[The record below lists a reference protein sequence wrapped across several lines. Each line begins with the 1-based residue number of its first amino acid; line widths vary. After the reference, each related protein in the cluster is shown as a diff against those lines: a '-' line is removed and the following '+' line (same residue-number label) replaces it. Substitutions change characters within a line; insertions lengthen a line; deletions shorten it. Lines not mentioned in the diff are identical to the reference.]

1 MTFVDKRTDKRKTG
15 DLGEDLAAIWLQK
28 RGFRIISRNY
38 LLKYGELDIVAEKD
52 KTIHFVEVKSVKRF
66 IGQKVTDDQY
76 EAEENVHPW
85 KLKRLYTTI
94 NIFLENYKLEERDW
108 QLDVVVVELDDEKK
122 EGRVRILE
130 DVG

>member
-1 MTFVDKRTDKRKTG
+1 MDKRTEKRKTG
-15 DLGEDLAAIWLQK
+15 DLGENLAAIWLEK
-28 RGFRIISRNY
+28 RGFRILARNY

-52 KTIHFVEVKSVKRF
+52 KVIHFVEVKSVKRF
-66 IGQKVTDDQY
+66 IGQKASDDEY

-94 NIFLENYKLEERDW
+94 SIFLENNKLDERDW
-108 QLDVVVVELDDEKK
+108 QLDIIVAELDDERN

>member
-1 MTFVDKRTDKRKTG
+1 MTFVDKRTEKRKTG
-15 DLGEDLAAIWLQK
+15 DLGENLAAIWLEK
-28 RGFRIISRNY
+28 RGFRILARNY

-52 KTIHFVEVKSVKRF
+52 KVIHFVEVKSVKRF
-66 IGQKVTDDQY
+66 IGQKASDDEY

-94 NIFLENYKLEERDW
+94 SIFLENNKLDERDW
-108 QLDVVVVELDDEKK
+108 QLDIIVAELDDERN

>member
-1 MTFVDKRTDKRKTG
+1 MVSIKRIKHNEIGR
-15 DLGEDLAAIWLQK
+15 LGEDIACRYLIEKL
-28 RGFRIISRNY
+28 GCGIIDRNY
-38 LLKYGELDIVAEKD
+38 RKKAGELDIVAEKD
-52 KTIHFVEVKSVKRF
+52 KVIHFVEVKSVKRF
-66 IGQKVTDDQY
+66 QGQKPTDDEY

-94 NIFLENYKLEERDW
+94 NIFLENYKLDERDW
-108 QLDVVVVELDDEKK
+108 QLDIIVVELDDEKK